1 MRPPRPAATA
11 MLLGCAVVVASRSI
25 ATQAPTPTPAPT
37 LQHDPIDCIV
47 AGSFPIIPAC
57 FEPQGLIARG
67 RVHFQVEGWT
77 TWYYVEMKPATT
89 CWTGVLPKPSR
100 SIVDKRIRY
109 YVEVTTRSLEAGR
122 TPDHAALVV
131 RSAQDC
137 QEPLVAA
144 ISPTGPAAVLPSL
157 PTGFSLGGVSVPLVV
172 AGAGAAVG
180 GIAIVARPGDAPPS
194 PAPPSGPIGGPRAPA
209 RLPDRRPRRARR
221 RRRARR
227 PAPRQARARR
237 RARQP

>member
-1 MRPPRPAATA
+1 

-137 QEPLVAA
+137 QQPLVAA

-180 GIAIVARPGDAPPS
+180 GIAIVARPGERHLRLLPARPDRLAPEPRPVSRPDARAGRDAVAGRDAECRPS
-194 PAPPSGPIGGPRAPA
+194 PAQPEPDAGP
-209 RLPDRRPRRARR
+209 
-221 RRRARR
+221 
-227 PAPRQARARR
+227 
-237 RARQP
+237 QP